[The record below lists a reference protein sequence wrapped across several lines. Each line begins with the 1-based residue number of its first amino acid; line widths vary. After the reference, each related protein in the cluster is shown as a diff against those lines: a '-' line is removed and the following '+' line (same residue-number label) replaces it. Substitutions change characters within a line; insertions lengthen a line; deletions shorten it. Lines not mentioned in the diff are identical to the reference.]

1 MYADKK
7 MQVIPWPKGMASG
20 GSNMDVEDYA
30 GSEER
35 LLKQSAHFNRNHETG
50 SQRRYLV

>member
-1 MYADKK
+1 MYANMK

-35 LLKQSAHFNRNHETG
+35 PLKQSAHFNQNRDAAT
-50 SQRRYLV
+50 